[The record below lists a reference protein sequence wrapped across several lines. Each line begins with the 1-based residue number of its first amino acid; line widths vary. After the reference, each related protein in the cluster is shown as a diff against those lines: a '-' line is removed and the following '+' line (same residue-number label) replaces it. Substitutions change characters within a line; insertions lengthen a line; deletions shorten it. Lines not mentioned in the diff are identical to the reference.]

1 MVRLYQ
7 ALQKPVSN
15 SRLQW
20 LCDFEMTYPKA
31 PPPRDFASLFI
42 SIRCGVPP
50 RREVEFLSL
59 SLTQLWDSISALMG
73 KGGCPVDKDL
83 VASKDPSRPY
93 KTKSE
98 LKSKKI
104 IPAATYGKI
113 SGKVIA
119 KQM

>member
-1 MVRLYQ
+1 
-7 ALQKPVSN
+7 
-15 SRLQW
+15 
-20 LCDFEMTYPKA
+20 
-31 PPPRDFASLFI
+31 
-42 SIRCGVPP
+42 
-50 RREVEFLSL
+50 
-59 SLTQLWDSISALMG
+59 MG